1 MSQINSVNIGGN
13 LTKDPDVFVSEK
25 NGTTVARLRLASN
38 RIYGSGDERQ
48 EQTTFVDCVCFGRT
62 GEVAA
67 EYLKKGS
74 AVSVTGRLATNSW
87 TAEDGTPR
95 SKLEVHVG
103 ELHLGARPQGQD
115 GMAATTVAG
124 EDDEGGVPF

>member
-1 MSQINSVNIGGN
+1 MSQINSINIGGY

-38 RIYGSGDERQ
+38 RIYGSGDERR
-48 EQTTFVDCVCFGRT
+48 EQVTFVDCVCFGRI

-87 TAEDGTPR
+87 QAEDGTPR

-103 ELHLGARPQGQD
+103 ELHLGARPQGQEE
-115 GMAATTVAG
+115 MAAATAG